1 MVNPRARRPTI
12 GRMDRGIYI
21 AASGMVTEMVRQDQ
35 IANDLAN
42 TSTPGYKQDR
52 VTQSAFGAMLLSN
65 TQTGQPVGTIALG
78 TMVDKQ
84 VTDMTGQPLVA
95 TGSPL
100 DMGIAGNGFFAI
112 KTPEGVRYTRNGS
125 FEAAADGTLTD
136 QLGNTVLGPT
146 NQPIKVNPDGTVDA
160 ANVGIFALKNATKVG
175 NSNFTGTVSGK
186 PDGTVHTGQIEG
198 SGVDPTRVMVDM
210 MTSLRAF
217 ESGQKVLNT
226 LDETMGQAAGQV
238 GSLNGS

>member
-1 MVNPRARRPTI
+1 
-12 GRMDRGIYI
+12 MDRGIYI

-52 VTQSAFGAMLLSN
+52 VSQSAFGAMLLSN

-78 TMVDKQ
+78 TLVSKQ
-84 VTDMTGQPLVA
+84 VTDMTAQPLTS

-100 DMGIAGNGFFAI
+100 DMGIEGDGFFAV
-112 KTPEGVRYTRNGS
+112 KTAQGTRYTRNGS
-125 FEAAADGTLTD
+125 FSASPAGLLTD
-136 QLGNTVLGPT
+136 QLGNPVLGPA
-146 NQPIKVNPDGTVDA
+146 NQTIKVAPDGTVDVTK
-160 ANVGIFALKNATKVG
+160 VGVFALKNATKIG
-175 NSNFTGTVSGK
+175 DSNFSGTVSGK
-186 PDGTVHTGQIEG
+186 AAGTVRANAIEG
-198 SGVDPTRVMVDM
+198 SGVDPTRVLVDM

-226 LDETMGQAAGQV
+226 LDETMGQAAQQV
-238 GSLNGS
+238 GSLNGQ

>member
-1 MVNPRARRPTI
+1 
-12 GRMDRGIYI
+12 MDRGIYI

-65 TQTGQPVGTIALG
+65 TQTGQPIGTIGLG

-84 VTDMTGQPLVA
+84 VTDMSAQPLTS

-100 DMGIAGNGFFAI
+100 DMGIEGDGFFAV
-112 KTPEGVRYTRNGS
+112 KTSAGVRYTRNGS
-125 FEAAADGTLTD
+125 FEAAANGTLTD
-136 QLGNTVLGPT
+136 QLGNSVLGPG

-160 ANVGIFALKNATKVG
+160 AKVGVFALKNATKVG
-175 NSNFTGTVSGK
+175 DSNFSGTVSGK
-186 PDGTVHTGQIEG
+186 AGGTVRTGAIEG

-226 LDETMGQAAGQV
+226 LDETLGQAAQQV
-238 GSLNGS
+238 GSLSGS